1 MDETTVSDPTP
12 ATVTA
17 LPFRERR
24 RPGRVEYTNPAL
36 VALLRGPSA
45 RPDTIEIADNPLS
58 TARGIGVG
66 VLLAIPAWAGIAVLV
81 WLLIG

>member
-1 MDETTVSDPTP
+1 MEETSVSDAPS

-17 LPFRERR
+17 LPFGERR

-36 VALLRGPSA
+36 VALLRAPSA
-45 RPDTIEIADNPLS
+45 EPDTTEIADDPLAP
-58 TARGIGVG
+58 ARGIGVG

-81 WLLIG
+81 WLLMG